1 MDSSSNRQSSIINS
15 QLKGVKVAS
24 RNLAQMRKDAL
35 DIFWA
40 GVQAVEPE
48 AAVKRYCRQEGNRL
62 LVHQSVYNL
71 TEFEHIYVIGAG
83 KAGATMA
90 KAVQETLGE
99 RITEGLINV
108 KYGHLAEV
116 SRVKLIEA
124 GHPVPDEAGLKGARA
139 ILDLASKAEKGDMV
153 LCVISGGGSALL
165 PLPAEGLSLQDKQDT
180 TRVLLACGATI
191 HEVNSVR
198 KHISRVKGGRLAQAT
213 YPATLI
219 SLILSDVVGDDLDV
233 IASGPTVS
241 DSSTFQDCMKIFNKY
256 GLFEKV
262 PKAVL
267 NHIQKGIEGV
277 VPETPKLADPVFTRT
292 QSVIVGSNLACVL
305 AAETK
310 ARSLGYRTL
319 VLSSMIEG
327 ETREVACVHAGIAKE
342 ILKSGHP
349 LSPPACVLSGGETV
363 VTIRGQGLGGR
374 NQEFVLAAAIG
385 LNSQEGIVVLSA
397 GTDGTD
403 GPTDAAGAVADG
415 QTIQRAQALRLSPAD
430 YLLNN
435 DAYHFFEKLGD
446 LVKTGPTN
454 TNVMD
459 LRIMLVA

>member
-1 MDSSSNRQSSIINS
+1 
-15 QLKGVKVAS
+15 
-24 RNLAQMRKDAL
+24 MRKDAL

-48 AAVKRYCRQEGNRL
+48 AAVRRYCRQEGNRL
-62 LVHQSVYNL
+62 LVHQSVYDL

-90 KAVQETLGE
+90 KAVQETLGG

-116 SRVKLIEA
+116 SRVRLIEA
-124 GHPVPDEAGLKGARA
+124 GHPVPDEAGLEGARA

-198 KHISRVKGGRLAQAT
+198 KHISRVKGGRLAQAA

-233 IASGPTVS
+233 IASGPTVP

-256 GLFEKV
+256 GLSEKV

-277 VPETPKLADPVFTRT
+277 VPETPKPGDPVFVRT
-292 QSVIVGSNLACVL
+292 ESVIVGSNLECVV
-305 AAETK
+305 AAERK
-310 ARSLGYRTL
+310 ASSLGYSAL

-385 LNSQEGIVVLSA
+385 LNSLEGVVVLSA

-403 GPTDAAGAVADG
+403 GPTDAAGAVADS
-415 QTIQRAQALRLSPAD
+415 QTIQRAQALRLSPVD

>member
-24 RNLAQMRKDAL
+24 RDLAQMRKDAL

-116 SRVKLIEA
+116 SRVRLIEA
-124 GHPVPDEAGLKGARA
+124 GHPVPDEAGLEGARA

-267 NHIQKGIEGV
+267 
-277 VPETPKLADPVFTRT
+277 
-292 QSVIVGSNLACVL
+292 SNLECVV
-305 AAETK
+305 AAEIK

-363 VTIRGQGLGGR
+363 VTITGQGLGGR

-385 LNSQEGIVVLSA
+385 LNSLEGVVVLSA

-403 GPTDAAGAVADG
+403 GPTDAAGAVADS
-415 QTIQRAQALRLSPAD
+415 QTIQRAQALRLDPAD

-435 DAYHFFEKLGD
+435 DTYHFFEKLGD

>member
-1 MDSSSNRQSSIINS
+1 MRIE
-15 QLKGVKVAS
+15 GVKVAS
-24 RNLAQMRKDAL
+24 RDLAQMRKDAL

-40 GVQAVEPE
+40 GVQAVEPA
-48 AAVKRYCRQEGNRL
+48 AAVRRYCRLEGNRL
-62 LVHQSVYNL
+62 LVHQDVYDL
-71 TEFEHIYVIGAG
+71 AEFEHIYVIGAG
-83 KAGATMA
+83 KAGAVMA
-90 KAVQETLGE
+90 KAVQEALGE

-116 SRVKLIEA
+116 TRVRLIEA
-124 GHPVPDEAGLKGARA
+124 GHPVPDQAGLEGARA
-139 ILDLASKAEKGDMV
+139 ILDLASKAGKGDMV

-180 TRVLLACGATI
+180 TRALLACGATI

-198 KHISRVKGGRLAQAT
+198 KHISGVKGGRLAQAA

-233 IASGPTVS
+233 IASGLTVP
-241 DSSTFQDCMKIFNKY
+241 DSSTFQDCMKIINRY
-256 GLFEKV
+256 GLSEKV

-267 NHIQKGIEGV
+267 NHIQKGVEGI
-277 VPETPKLADPVFTRT
+277 VPETPKPGDAVFTRT
-292 QSVIVGSNLACVL
+292 QSVIIGSNLECVV
-305 AAETK
+305 AAERK
-310 ARSLGYRTL
+310 ASSLGYSAL

-385 LNSQEGIVVLSA
+385 LNSLEGVVVLSA

-403 GPTDAAGAVADG
+403 GPTDAAGAVADS
-415 QTIQRAQALRLSPAD
+415 QTIHRAQALRLSPVD